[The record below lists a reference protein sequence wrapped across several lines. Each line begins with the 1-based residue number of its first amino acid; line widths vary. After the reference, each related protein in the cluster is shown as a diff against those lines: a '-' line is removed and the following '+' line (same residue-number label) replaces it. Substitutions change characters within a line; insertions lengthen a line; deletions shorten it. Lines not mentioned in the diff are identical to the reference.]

1 MARLKRLSPVYDVAI
16 TRKAGISSI
25 GATLDLGA
33 GLTLTGYQS
42 AIDAVKT
49 SLDDYNNTLSI
60 ADQKLNL
67 LKEQELVLKNLNERM
82 LIAVAARYGKDSNE
96 YEMAGETKKSERKRG
111 VKKVKPTI

>member
-33 GLTLTGYQS
+33 GLTLAGYQT

-49 SLDDYNNTLSI
+49 ALDDYNNTLSL

-67 LKEQELVLKNLNERM
+67 LKEQEIILKNLNERM
-82 LIAVAARYGKDSNE
+82 LIAVAAKYGKDSNE
-96 YEMAGETKKSERKRG
+96 YEMAGGTKKSERKKAA
-111 VKKVKPTI
+111 KKVKPV